1 MKKQSKLI
9 LLTVFCLFACISCE
23 KNLNG
28 KRLNGKLISNTDC
41 KSFLKSSFPDSVSCI
56 EYAWDETNNTLN
68 INHINAGF
76 NCCPES
82 LWCNISLKN
91 DTIIFHEFEKSASC
105 KCNCLYDLDMEV
117 NGVSSKK
124 YFLKFVEP
132 YCGEQKKL
140 FFEIDLSEET
150 EGLACVKRKQYPWGI
165 FSGSQ

>member
-76 NCCPES
+76 NCCPKS
-82 LWCNISLKN
+82 LYCKVSLNN
-91 DTIIFHEFEKSASC
+91 DTILIQEFEKEAL
-105 KCNCLYDLDMEV
+105 CNCICLYDLTIEINDLTA
-117 NGVSSKK
+117 KK
-124 YFLKFVEP
+124 YTLHVIEP
-132 YCGEQKKL
+132 YAQGLDPLCFDINLSAKKTGSYSV
-140 FFEIDLSEET
+140 I
-150 EGLACVKRKQYPWGI
+150 RKQYPWGLNM
-165 FSGSQ
+165 